1 MRLISAH
8 SGALSLLGR
17 ATVAFATLAILLSV
31 PAVARAQAGLRVVPL
46 ARGDQVWVSFQLADG
61 FTDEVRAAIRSGLRT
76 TFTYTVDLRLDVPWG
91 VDRIIGT
98 ATVTSSVEFDNLTRS
113 FKVVRSLDG
122 RTSDNLQTEDESLVR
137 QFMTKM
143 DRLPLFKTS
152 RLEPNREYYVKVA
165 ASARPSNGSLLWP
178 FGSGTSAQAKF
189 TFIR

>member
-1 MRLISAH
+1 MRFPTR
-8 SGALSLLGR
+8 ALAAL
-17 ATVAFATLAILLSV
+17 AVAILLSI
-31 PAVARAQAGLRVVPL
+31 PAPAAAQQGLRVVPL
-46 ARGDQVWVSFQLADG
+46 ARGEQVWVSFQLADG

-98 ATVTSSVEFDNLTRS
+98 ATVTSSVEFDNLTRG

-122 RTSDNLQTEDESLVR
+122 RTSDNLQTDDESLVR

-152 RLEPNREYYVKVA
+152 LLEPNREYYVKVA

-178 FGSGTSAQAKF
+178 FGSGTSAQTKF